1 MKTFEDILNEMARRI
16 ERKLEFQ
23 YDDEP
28 EELEN
33 LVYAWF
39 NYGGSEKL
47 FDDIKEAFEYVRVDE
62 DLYFDNYDD
71 AIAFLKTLTLPID
84 KCVDI
89 MLDNNYEPDEIN
101 TINLAN
107 VLAEYRASAC
117 FYILLP
123 NNKENLAHL
132 VAKNLA
138 CEYGI
143 ISHL

>member
-39 NYGGSEKL
+39 NYGGSKKL
-47 FDDIKEAFEYVRVDE
+47 LDDIKEAFEYVRTDE

-71 AIAFLKTLTLPID
+71 AIAFLKTLTLPIA
-84 KCVDI
+84 KCIDI
-89 MLDNNYEPDEIN
+89 MIDYNYEPDEIN

-117 FYILLP
+117 FYVDLP

-138 CEYGI
+138 YEYGI

>member
-39 NYGGSEKL
+39 YYGGSEKL
-47 FDDIKEAFEYVRVDE
+47 LDDIKEAFEYVRVDE

-132 VAKNLA
+132 VAKQLA
-138 CEYGI
+138 IEYGI
-143 ISHL
+143 ISNL

>member
-47 FDDIKEAFEYVRVDE
+47 FDDIKEAFEYVRADE

>member
-1 MKTFEDILNEMARRI
+1 MKIFEDILNEMARRI

-39 NYGGSEKL
+39 NYGGSKKL
-47 FDDIKEAFEYVRVDE
+47 LDDIKEAFEYVRTDD

-71 AIAFLKTLTLPID
+71 AIAFLKTLTLPIE

-89 MLDNNYEPDEIN
+89 MLDNNYEPYEIN

-117 FYILLP
+117 FYTQLP

-132 VAKNLA
+132 VAKQLA
-138 CEYGI
+138 IEYGI
-143 ISHL
+143 ISNL

>member
-47 FDDIKEAFEYVRVDE
+47 LDDIKEAFEYVRVDE

>member
-16 ERKLEFQ
+16 VRKLEFQ

-47 FDDIKEAFEYVRVDE
+47 FDDIKEAFEYVRADD

-71 AIAFLKTLTLPID
+71 AIAFLKSLSLPIA
-84 KCVDI
+84 KCIDI
-89 MLDNNYEPDEIN
+89 MIDYNYKPDEIN

-107 VLAEYRASAC
+107 VLAEYKASAC
-117 FYILLP
+117 FYIQLP

-138 CEYGI
+138 YEYGI

>member
-1 MKTFEDILNEMARRI
+1 MKTFEDILDEMAYRI
-16 ERKLEFQ
+16 GRKLEFQ

-47 FDDIKEAFEYVRVDE
+47 FDDIKEAFEYVRADD

-71 AIAFLKTLTLPID
+71 AIAFLKSLSLPIA
-84 KCVDI
+84 KCIDI
-89 MLDNNYEPDEIN
+89 MIDYNYKPDEIN
-101 TINLAN
+101 TISLAN

-117 FYILLP
+117 FYIQLP

-138 CEYGI
+138 YEYGI

>member
-47 FDDIKEAFEYVRVDE
+47 FDDIKEAFEYIRADD

-101 TINLAN
+101 TISLAN

-117 FYILLP
+117 FYIQLP

-138 CEYGI
+138 YEYGI

>member
-16 ERKLEFQ
+16 VRKLEFQ

-47 FDDIKEAFEYVRVDE
+47 FDDIKEAFEYVRADD

-117 FYILLP
+117 FYNQLP

-138 CEYGI
+138 YEYGI